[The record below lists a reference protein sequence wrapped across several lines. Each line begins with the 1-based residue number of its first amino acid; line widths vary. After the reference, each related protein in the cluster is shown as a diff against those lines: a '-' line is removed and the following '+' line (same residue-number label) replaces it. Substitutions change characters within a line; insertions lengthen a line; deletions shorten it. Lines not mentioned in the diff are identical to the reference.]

1 MGTVMDPP
9 IIDHL
14 RERIAAYD
22 AVALCERQSGIVTVV
37 CGDDLN
43 TALGVPFRE
52 VASCFDGVGIF
63 IVTAEQARRVLD
75 AWAEV
80 MAVCEDDPTD

>member
-1 MGTVMDPP
+1 MDPP

-22 AVALCERQSGIVTVV
+22 AVPLPQRQSGIVTVV

-43 TALGVPFRE
+43 SALGVQFRE
-52 VASCFDGVGIF
+52 VSSCFDGVGIF

-80 MAVCEDDPTD
+80 MTVCEDDPAA

>member
-1 MGTVMDPP
+1 MSDPP

-22 AVALCERQSGIVTVV
+22 AVPLAQRQGGIVTVV

-43 TALGVPFRE
+43 SALGIHFRE
-52 VASCFDGVGIF
+52 VSSCFDGVGIF
-63 IVTAEQARRVLD
+63 VVTAEQARRVLD

-80 MAVCEDDPTD
+80 MSVCEGDEALER

>member
-1 MGTVMDPP
+1 MDPP

-22 AVALCERQSGIVTVV
+22 ALALSERENGIVTVV

-43 TALGVPFRE
+43 SALGVQFRE
-52 VASCFDGVGIF
+52 VARCFDGVGIF

-75 AWAEV
+75 AWTEV
-80 MAVCEDDPTD
+80 MSVCEDDAAA